1 MSASK
6 IVKLDISKR
15 SAEVSSILSRA
26 DGIANDLL
34 NRLLRNMLD
43 NADDTL
49 FALADKAQTDQKQN
63 AYFDAMRALRITRG
77 DIETIFREQNNR
89 HCADFLDGKI
99 SMPTTTATASLDD
112 ADSLSLV
119 DDTALEES
127 LAVTGMIEKSKNRL
141 ARDLYA
147 IERRYQVLLDRPD
160 LTLDAIPITPAPICH
175 AFDTPVRA
183 LNAEIEIKLIIYKLF
198 DRDVLTHLGNLYD
211 KINALLISEG
221 IMPVLRMANSNQNNN
236 DSINAPPAPLPE
248 GVINGQ
254 DGAGSGNASLAAL
267 RSLLNPQSGPQ
278 PGGGGGM
285 GAGMMAAIP
294 GFDMP
299 AVDSPDIDGSALLD
313 VISGLQRL
321 DMSSSTVI
329 LKEKVARLSASG
341 QLRSV
346 DRDVICIVEM
356 LFDYIL
362 EDPALP
368 ACARALIGRL
378 QIPMIRLSL
387 HDNTVFE
394 DKQHPARRLI
404 NVMARSTVGLSDS
417 ESEDSPL
424 IARIGKIVEHICQRF
439 NEENLSIFADS
450 LADFETFLADE
461 DASAEEQEN
470 ALLQQ
475 RQERE
480 RHAISVAWVN
490 SEIASMIHGH
500 CLPRPVFDIIN
511 GPWNQVMLEAY
522 LDGGQDGQQWK
533 ECVRF
538 VEILID
544 SVEPENG
551 RFDSQR
557 LGQIVP
563 HIVRTLRSEFSR
575 IDYPGDQLESLL
587 QGLEA
592 VHIAALKGK
601 RQDDIGG
608 VQIKKA
614 MPDGEQGRAEDDP
627 FSGLENF
634 DIFADEGAPGADEEP
649 APSTTEFMQ
658 ALFGGDIEEIVIGHE
673 QEAVRP
679 EIDDQAWAI
688 VQGLRP
694 GQWIS
699 MTGENGK
706 QQRMK
711 LAWKSDMIG
720 ETTFMNW
727 RCKISADLGFNELA
741 AKFRNGEAMLV
752 ESLPVFERAVDA
764 LMNSLQKHA

>member
-6 IVKLDISKR
+6 IIKLDVSKR

-26 DGIANDLL
+26 DGIASDLL

-77 DIETIFREQNNR
+77 DIEAIFREQNNR
-89 HCADFLDGKI
+89 HCADFLAGKI
-99 SMPTTTATASLDD
+99 TLTGNPENSLDD

-127 LAVTGMIEKSKNRL
+127 LAVSGMIEKSKNRL

-160 LTLDAIPITPAPICH
+160 LTLDAIPITPAPVCH

-198 DRDVLTHLGNLYD
+198 DRDVLTHLGTLYD
-211 KINALLISEG
+211 KINALLINEG
-221 IMPVLRMANSNQNNN
+221 VMPVLRMANSNQNSND
-236 DSINAPPAPLPE
+236 DSISGPPAPLPE
-248 GVINGQ
+248 GVIN
-254 DGAGSGNASLAAL
+254 SSNSTGNASLAAL
-267 RSLLNPQSGPQ
+267 RSLLNPQAGSDPLASATAGFSGFSVP
-278 PGGGGGM
+278 
-285 GAGMMAAIP
+285 AADSSP
-294 GFDMP
+294 E
-299 AVDSPDIDGSALLD
+299 VDSSALLE

-321 DMSSSTVI
+321 DMSSSAVV

-362 EDPALP
+362 EDPTLP

-404 NVMARSTVGLSDS
+404 NIMARSTVGLADSDAE
-417 ESEDSPL
+417 ESP
-424 IARIGKIVEHICQRF
+424 IIGEINTIVENICQRF
-439 NEENLSIFADS
+439 NEENPSIFADS
-450 LADFETFLADE
+450 LNDFEGFLSAD
-461 DASAEEQEN
+461 DASAEKEET
-470 ALLQQ
+470 ALRQQ
-475 RQERE
+475 LEERE
-480 RHAISVAWVN
+480 RYAISVAWVN
-490 SEIASMIHGH
+490 SEIATMIHGH
-500 CLPRPVFDIIN
+500 CLPRPVFEIIN
-511 GPWNQVMLEAY
+511 GPWSKVMLEAY
-522 LDGGQDGQQWK
+522 LDAGQDGQQWK
-533 ECVRF
+533 ECTRF

-557 LGQIVP
+557 LGHIVP

-575 IDYPGDQLESLL
+575 IDYPEEDIELLL

-601 RQDDIGG
+601 RQQDIGG
-608 VQIKKA
+608 VHIKKA
-614 MPDGEQGRAEDDP
+614 RQDNDTPTDKDDP

-634 DIFADEGAPGADEEP
+634 DIFDNDNTANDEEP

-658 ALFGGDIEEIVIGHE
+658 SLFGGDIEEIIIGCE
-673 QEAVRP
+673 QEPVRP

-699 MTGENGK
+699 MSNEGK

-741 AKFRNGEAMLV
+741 RKFRNGEAMLL

-764 LMNSLQKHA
+764 LMNSLQKH